1 MKVLFL
7 HLSDMHFVSDSS
19 YTKKDC
25 EEIANAVAAKIICPI
40 SMIFLVLSGD
50 IAFSGGAEEYNEA
63 EKFVGELQASILGK
77 VEIDK
82 EKIKVLLVPG
92 NHDRQYPE
100 DRPDR
105 EDYESVLSRRKDEE
119 LKTYIDREFS
129 MQKNFFEF
137 LKREEC
143 PYGESEKFLQR
154 KVIEHEGFSFEF
166 NLLNTAPMSL
176 LDADDRGLHYLPD
189 DVLDQLQEP
198 TAADFVITVMH
209 HSTQNFNDSMRARL
223 EDIVYTKSSI
233 IFSGHDHYHAT
244 QRISYNDSQAVA
256 VFCGGALSNKGD
268 WRNSEFFICLFDT
281 DSFQCDRYKCC
292 LAQTDRGKFY
302 KIDSEPSI
310 VLPKKPSYGIPG
322 NLQQNYVDAI
332 LSDAQYGVSKSV
344 LDYFVFPRLRKEIVN
359 EDTLET
365 EISSFEDF
373 IKELEQKKKIGIVGE
388 SGSGKTTLLKKIF
401 EYYNKRKVV
410 LLCSVDQIESGNRAR
425 VIKNIFEDIYGD
437 DPIEYQKFQRMDKTQ
452 KILLVDDIHLIK
464 QNHLGKFIEGV
475 ELEFGYIIY
484 TSSTNVELNIEERIK
499 MTVDKDQFTQYRL
512 LKVYE
517 DKRTELVSRV
527 VQLKLHDNSECE
539 KYVEAITTSLKK
551 QRRYLS
557 LTPNTILQYVTYY
570 LQNRATGVQTD
581 GNIFGKVFE
590 ASITSSIQRYVSGTL
605 SVDKV
610 YIVLDKIA
618 YYIHSHR
625 KYPIPHVELTS
636 VIQQYNDEYGD
647 DVNIHTFIDIC
658 IKAKVL
664 LTCGN
669 QNEYKFLNNNYL
681 AYFVAREIRRMGVE
695 NNYVPLTDVLKYAC
709 FGINASILMFISYL
723 TDSLYPLHLILDQ
736 AVLSVNDWEEFSFDN
751 QDIKYLQSSKPFAVS
766 IPTKKEIDKDQE
778 KALEKD
784 RDEVDSNTI
793 DTIDIYDYKEEDLSK
808 LTNRLSRSLSLLIT
822 VSRCF
827 PNFEHLMKKKD
838 KEQFVKQIYEL
849 PNKIFNAWAKD
860 IELHKEELI
869 RFIVEFQTNEF
880 GRQDYKEEDALRVLQ
895 WESMSLLLELY
906 YSAILNA
913 YKPNSY
919 LHLIN
924 SEYVDFGK
932 ADTYKIERILAHEL
946 AGKIDVF
953 ISECEKV
960 YDHRVSVKNTMIR
973 RMVRHLM
980 MTSKKISK
988 GQMDKAKSVFL
999 NDQKQPDIL
1008 FLRASNS
1015 SD

>member
-1 MKVLFL
+1 MFL
-7 HLSDMHFVSDSS
+7 
-19 YTKKDC
+19 
-25 EEIANAVAAKIICPI
+25 I
-40 SMIFLVLSGD
+40 G
-50 IAFSGGAEEYNEA
+50 
-63 EKFVGELQASILGK
+63 
-77 VEIDK
+77 
-82 EKIKVLLVPG
+82 
-92 NHDRQYPE
+92 
-100 DRPDR
+100 
-105 EDYESVLSRRKDEE
+105 
-119 LKTYIDREFS
+119 
-129 MQKNFFEF
+129 
-137 LKREEC
+137 
-143 PYGESEKFLQR
+143 
-154 KVIEHEGFSFEF
+154 
-166 NLLNTAPMSL
+166 
-176 LDADDRGLHYLPD
+176 
-189 DVLDQLQEP
+189 
-198 TAADFVITVMH
+198 
-209 HSTQNFNDSMRARL
+209 
-223 EDIVYTKSSI
+223 
-233 IFSGHDHYHAT
+233 
-244 QRISYNDSQAVA
+244 
-256 VFCGGALSNKGD
+256 SN
-268 WRNSEFFICLFDT
+268 
-281 DSFQCDRYKCC
+281 
-292 LAQTDRGKFY
+292 
-302 KIDSEPSI
+302 
-310 VLPKKPSYGIPG
+310 
-322 NLQQNYVDAI
+322 
-332 LSDAQYGVSKSV
+332 
-344 LDYFVFPRLRKEIVN
+344 
-359 EDTLET
+359 
-365 EISSFEDF
+365 
-373 IKELEQKKKIGIVGE
+373 
-388 SGSGKTTLLKKIF
+388 
-401 EYYNKRKVV
+401 
-410 LLCSVDQIESGNRAR
+410 
-425 VIKNIFEDIYGD
+425 
-437 DPIEYQKFQRMDKTQ
+437 
-452 KILLVDDIHLIK
+452 
-464 QNHLGKFIEGV
+464 
-475 ELEFGYIIY
+475 
-484 TSSTNVELNIEERIK
+484 
-499 MTVDKDQFTQYRL
+499 
-512 LKVYE
+512 
-517 DKRTELVSRV
+517 
-527 VQLKLHDNSECE
+527 
-539 KYVEAITTSLKK
+539 
-551 QRRYLS
+551 
-557 LTPNTILQYVTYY
+557 
-570 LQNRATGVQTD
+570 
-581 GNIFGKVFE
+581 
-590 ASITSSIQRYVSGTL
+590 
-605 SVDKV
+605 
-610 YIVLDKIA
+610 
-618 YYIHSHR
+618 HR

-960 YDHRVSVKNTMIR
+960 YDHRVGVKNTMIR